1 MNIDEVI
8 DAFERENDVV
18 KACYLVLY
26 AYIIGHQQQSALMAM
41 KLVDEN
47 SKDPIDTRQN
57 DWKSKLV
64 NETFILVN

>member
-1 MNIDEVI
+1 MNIEEVI
-8 DAFERENDVV
+8 QEFDKEKDIV
-18 KACYLVLY
+18 KSCYLVLY
-26 AYIIGHQQQSALMAM
+26 AYVIGHQQQSALMAM

-47 SKDPIDTRQN
+47 SKDPIDPKQN